1 MTSNRRRLLI
11 VLLTLVLSLQSTA
24 LLGVAA
30 LFSYET
36 LTSPS
41 LSLGGSVFFDVLVWI
56 SALAAGAVTRG
67 FWAGRSAT
75 RAAIVVWQMLFVGIA
90 IATGQGPDAR
100 LDLALVIG
108 IPASLVT
115 AAMLFAKSVT
125 AHLERK

>member
-1 MTSNRRRLLI
+1 VTSNRRRLLI

-100 LDLALVIG
+100 FDLALVIG
-108 IPASLVT
+108 IPAALVT